1 MGHSSVEVT
10 EKYLKD
16 FNVRSARQE
25 QDKFSPVNTLDLLG
39 KQTRVKGKKAKVDSK
54 RRFCCRKLVAPTI
67 GTGEKARKYCFLR

>member
-10 EKYLKD
+10 EEYLKD

-39 KQTRVKGKKAKVDSK
+39 KRTRGKGKKGKS
-54 RRFCCRKLVAPTI
+54 
-67 GTGEKARKYCFLR
+67 